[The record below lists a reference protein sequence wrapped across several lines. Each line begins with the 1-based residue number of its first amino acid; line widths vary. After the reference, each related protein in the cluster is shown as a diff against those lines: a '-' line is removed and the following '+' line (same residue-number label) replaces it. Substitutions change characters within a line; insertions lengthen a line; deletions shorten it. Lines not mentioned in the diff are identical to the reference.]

1 VTVTKIADIDL
12 VIVGA
17 GGAGLTA
24 AIAGAERGASVR
36 VLEKS
41 PLVGG
46 TYAYSTG
53 LIWMPNNRFMRAAGL
68 DDSVSMAA
76 EHIRGLSGGRHDE
89 EILVS
94 FLEEGPEV
102 IDYLE
107 SLGVPFERIPNHP
120 DYYSSQPGGL
130 LDGRYIASPL
140 FEPATML
147 PPEWRDRLVASPY
160 YTGLPVSWREIQEW
174 GGIATAA
181 RWDAAEIDRRN
192 RRGARAWGSATTGYL
207 LAAALARGVE
217 IQTGV
222 AARRL
227 LIEGG
232 RVVGVEVDGNSGAS
246 VHRARKAVI
255 LAAGGYEGSPELQR
269 RWDPHPVAHRLGSPA
284 VTGDATLMALEIGA
298 AFEVIDG
305 QLLTPTYQVQDET
318 TNGEP
323 LHRLMVREAAFPGG
337 IVVNGAGRRF
347 CDEAFNRDLCH
358 GMARFDVVTQ
368 SFPNHPAYFI
378 CDHQWKVDY
387 QLGPV
392 RSGDFP
398 QWLRPAASVEELAQR
413 IGCSIDALRS
423 TLDRFNKH
431 ALAGQDPDFD
441 RGQSPYDRNHGDPRV
456 EPNPC
461 LRALA
466 PPYYCVEVSLGSSGS
481 NSGLSV
487 DRFGRVRHV
496 RGEVIPGLFAIGNTA
511 ANLVEGLW
519 YNSGT
524 ANAKALV
531 FGCISARAALRLESL
546 SSRRPSLPIS

>member
-1 VTVTKIADIDL
+1 MNLRSQMLDETPVDL
-12 VIVGA
+12 LVVGA
-17 GGAGLTA
+17 GGAGLAA
-24 AIAGAERGASVR
+24 AIAAAEAGATVR
-36 VLEKS
+36 ILEKS

-53 LIWMPNNRFMRAAGL
+53 LIWVPNNRFIREAGL
-68 DDSVSMAA
+68 EDSVELAA
-76 EHIRGLSGGRHDE
+76 DHIRGLSGGRHDE
-89 EILVS
+89 DVLLA
-94 FLEEGPEV
+94 FLEKGPAA

-120 DYYSSQPGGL
+120 DYYSSRHGGL
-130 LDGRYIASPL
+130 LDGRYIGSPL

-147 PPEWRDRLVASPY
+147 PSEWRDRLVASPY
-160 YTGLPVSWREIQEW
+160 YTDLPVSWKEVQEW
-174 GGIATAA
+174 GGIATQA
-181 RWDAAEIDRRN
+181 RWDADEIDRRN
-192 RRGARAWGSATTGYL
+192 QRDARAWGSATTGYL

-227 LIEGG
+227 VVEGG
-232 RVVGVEVDGNSGAS
+232 RVAGVKVESNGGAS
-246 VHRARKAVI
+246 VHLARRAVI

-298 AFEVIDG
+298 AFDVIDG
-305 QLLTPTYQVQDET
+305 QLLTPTYQVQGET
-318 TNGEP
+318 IGGEP

-368 SFPNHPAYFI
+368 SFPNHPGYFI
-378 CDHQWKVDY
+378 CDHQWKLDY

-392 RSGDFP
+392 RAGDFP
-398 QWLRPAASVEELAQR
+398 QWLRPASSVEELAGR
-413 IGCSIDALRS
+413 IGCRTQVLHD

-431 ALAGQDPDFD
+431 AQNGEDPDFD
-441 RGQSPYDRNHGDPRV
+441 RGESPYDRNHGDPRIA
-456 EPNPC
+456 PNPC
-461 LRALA
+461 LRPLA
-466 PPYYCVEVSLGSSGS
+466 PPYYSVEVSLGSSGS

-487 DRFGRVRHV
+487 DSFGRVRHV

-531 FGCISARAALRLESL
+531 FGCISARSALTRARVVS
-546 SSRRPSLPIS
+546 